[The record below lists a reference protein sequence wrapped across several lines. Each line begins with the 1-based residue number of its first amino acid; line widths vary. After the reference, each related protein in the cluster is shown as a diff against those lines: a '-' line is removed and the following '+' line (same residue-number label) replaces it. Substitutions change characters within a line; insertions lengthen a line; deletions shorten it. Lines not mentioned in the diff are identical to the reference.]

1 MHRPVPQLSCVLV
14 GLFLASLSASA
25 CSNSGSNTPTAP
37 TPPAPVAIT
46 ETFEGTLTVN
56 GAATF
61 PFAAQRS
68 GNMAAQLTVLNPD
81 NPDEATTVG
90 LSLGTWNGLSCQT
103 VLANDAAVLNS
114 LVIGQAQ
121 TAANF
126 CVRIYDVG
134 RLTAAVPYQIVVTH
148 SS

>member
-1 MHRPVPQLSCVLV
+1 MHRPVPQLSCLLV
-14 GLFLASLSASA
+14 GLFLASLSAAA
-25 CSNSGSNTPTAP
+25 CSNSGPSTPTAP
-37 TPPAPVAIT
+37 TAPTPVAIT

-68 GNMAAQLTVLNPD
+68 GNMSAQLTVLDPD
-81 NPDEATTVG
+81 NPDAATTVG
-90 LSLGTWNGLSCQT
+90 LSLGTWNGVSCQA
-103 VLANDAAVLNS
+103 VIANDAAVLNS

-126 CVRIYDVG
+126 CVRVYDVG
-134 RLTAAVPYQIVVTH
+134 KLTAAAPYQIVVTH